1 MLRLCSR
8 MRNEPNILIMKTP
21 IEEIRDAA
29 LIKIQSQIEVKERQL
44 ATAKE
49 DLEGFVDDR
58 TIDKVIASRT
68 RQLEVL
74 KYIRESI
81 IRN

>member
-1 MLRLCSR
+1 
-8 MRNEPNILIMKTP
+8 MKTK
-21 IEEIRDAA
+21 IEDIRDAA
-29 LIKIQSQIEVKERQL
+29 LIKIQSQIDVKERQL
-44 ATAKE
+44 ATARE
-49 DLEGFVDDR
+49 DLDGFVDDR

>member
-1 MLRLCSR
+1 

-21 IEEIRDAA
+21 IEDIRDSA
-29 LIKIQSQIEVKERQL
+29 LIKIQSQIDVKERQL
-44 ATAKE
+44 ATARE
-49 DLEGFVDDR
+49 DLDGFVDDR

>member
-1 MLRLCSR
+1 M
-8 MRNEPNILIMKTP
+8 NTP

-29 LIKIQSQIEVKERQL
+29 LIKIQSQIDVKKRQL
-44 ATAKE
+44 ATARE
-49 DLEGFVDDR
+49 DLDGFVDER

>member
-21 IEEIRDAA
+21 IEDIRDSA
-29 LIKIQSQIEVKERQL
+29 LIKIQSQIDVKERQL
-44 ATAKE
+44 ATARE
-49 DLEGFVDDR
+49 DLDGFVDDR

>member
-1 MLRLCSR
+1 
-8 MRNEPNILIMKTP
+8 MKTP
-21 IEEIRDAA
+21 IEEIRDSA

-44 ATAKE
+44 ATAGE
-49 DLEGFVDDR
+49 DLDGFVDSK